1 MDFAFHANALAAGAV
16 IERGQVIANTP
27 SIGSVVLATAGG
39 EGRTAVSNYFSE
51 ELELANAETRVA
63 GRRFVVR
70 DPRSGKEETRFT
82 TWTSVL
88 MKGVSIFGRVNVG
101 EMGLSLSSTR
111 GFEDSDDHD
120 FDIVIWFRDV
130 RVDGK
135 KLEIGIDEALMRMRR
150 YDDLRAFVK
159 EKKAAASLAKRHDAA
174 GDELAAAVGNRKP
187 VRVSL
192 VHSIRGW
199 EAESLATIHVR
210 GLGTFRFGELMLK
223 PGQRRINLI
232 RATFGGDRA
241 NVQEAVQVP
250 TSKRRS
256 AAAARMETPEEAPS
270 PDGPTGGSMTLG
282 SGEGNGIPI
291 GP

>member
-16 IERGQVIANTP
+16 IERGQVIATTP

-70 DPRSGKEETRFT
+70 DPRTGKEETRFT

-88 MKGVSIFGRVNVG
+88 MQGVNVFGRVQVG

-120 FDIVIWFRDV
+120 FDIFIWFRDV

-135 KLEIGIDEALMRMRR
+135 KLEIVMDDALMKMKR
-150 YDDLRAFVK
+150 YDDLKAFVK
-159 EKKAAASLAKRHDAA
+159 EKKTAASVAKRHDA
-174 GDELAAAVGNRKP
+174 GGEELTTAVGNRKP

-192 VHSIRGW
+192 VQAIRGW
-199 EAESLATIHVR
+199 ESDSLATIRVPR
-210 GLGTFRFGELMLK
+210 LGIFRFGELMLK

-232 RATFGGDRA
+232 RATFGDRKETL
-241 NVQEAVQVP
+241 EAVQLEAP
-250 TSKRRS
+250 RRRS
-256 AAAARMETPEEAPS
+256 AAASRMEEAPEDPS
-270 PDGPTGGSMTLG
+270 STNGPTGGSMNLG
-282 SGEGNGIPI
+282 TGEGNGIPI